1 VREVESEEKVSK
13 LVTDIYGDASQLSSK
28 SFELMDPFFVGLG
41 F

>member
-28 SFELMDPFFVGLG
+28 SFELMDPVLWV
-41 F
+41 

>member
-13 LVTDIYGDASQLSSK
+13 LVTDLYGDVSQLSSK
-28 SFELMDPFFVGLG
+28 SFELMDPVLWGLG